1 MASQAFPKAH
11 RLLTSD
17 DFQSVFADAPFRASH
32 KYFLIL
38 ARPNQQCAARLGLI
52 IAKKHIRLAT
62 ERNRMKRIIRETF
75 RRQPPNLTGIDVIV
89 LARKGMND
97 LGNQEL
103 IEQLD
108 KQWLRIARK
117 AQAATNPDS
126 TG

>member
-38 ARPNQQCAARLGLI
+38 ARPNQHDAARLGLI

-62 ERNRMKRIIRETF
+62 ERNRMKRLIRETF

-103 IEQLD
+103 IDQLD

-117 AQAATNPDS
+117 AQAAANPDS